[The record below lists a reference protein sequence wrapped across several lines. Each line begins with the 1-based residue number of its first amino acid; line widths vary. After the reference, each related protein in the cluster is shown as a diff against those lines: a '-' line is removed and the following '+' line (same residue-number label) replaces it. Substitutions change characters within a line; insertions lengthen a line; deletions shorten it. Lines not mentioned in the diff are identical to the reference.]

1 MLQAEHLTK
10 YYGEFK
16 AVDDLTFTV
25 GNGKVYGS
33 LGPNGA
39 GKSTTRNMCPPRPSA
54 LLPCCWCCV
63 AGLVYY
69 CPLGVQCGAP
79 PLPLLPTGAA

>member
-25 GNGKVYGS
+25 G
-33 LGPNGA
+33 A
-39 GKSTTRNMCPPRPSA
+39 EKSTVPSA
-54 LLPCCWCCV
+54 LTGQGSPPCEICVRHGLRLFCRAAGAVWRGWCITV
-63 AGLVYY
+63 
-69 CPLGVQCGAP
+69 P
-79 PLPLLPTGAA
+79 